1 MNYSVNVQLKA
12 WAGLARLPFHSVS
25 IMPFILGIVLAWA
38 QDYQVNWPVAV
49 LSGVVVLLIML
60 VTYFSGEYFDFE
72 VDSINKDYNKF
83 SGGSRVLQTGAV
95 NRKSVIIATYVA
107 LAVAAVLGL
116 SIYFIF
122 KTGPFTIPLGIFG
135 AFCGY
140 FYSSKPFQW
149 SYRGIGEVIIGICYG
164 WLTVN
169 TGYYLQTGRF
179 DLTASLISI
188 PIAISIF
195 LVILINEFP
204 DYAADK
210 AMGKKN
216 LVVRFGKE
224 KMGIWTFWLLITCYL
239 SFFLSYFSGVPLL
252 WLAIFSLIPVDFIV
266 VNAVAIA
273 RKRYND
279 KIALEAICARM
290 ILINLLITISLIATF
305 VVNKWMTG

>member
-1 MNYSVNVQLKA
+1 MSYSVNVQLKA
-12 WAGLARLPFHSVS
+12 WAGLARLPFHLVG
-25 IMPFILGIVLAWA
+25 IMPFILGIILAWA
-38 QDYQVNWPVAV
+38 QGYHVNWPVAV
-49 LSGVVVLLIML
+49 LSGMVVLLIML

-83 SGGSRVLQTGAV
+83 SGGSRVLQTGAI
-95 NRKSVIIATYVA
+95 NRKSVIIASYAA

-122 KTGPFTIPLGIFG
+122 KTGPFTIPLGVFG
-135 AFCGY
+135 ALCGY
-140 FYSSKPFQW
+140 FYTSKPFQL

-252 WLAIFSLIPVDFIV
+252 WLAIFSLIPIDFIV